1 MECVICKSDDVP
13 ERGGNYLSNRQ
24 VPFTVGGQVY
34 RLRLIYPS
42 DKPLCNACR
51 VKIVEGTINNGT

>member
-13 ERGGNYLSNRQ
+13 ESGGYYLSNRQ
-24 VPFTVGGQVY
+24 VPFNVGKSVY
-34 RLRLIYPS
+34 RVRLIYPS

-51 VKIVEGTINNGT
+51 VKIVEKAYNNGS